1 MSQISGVLRSCLLV
15 VAGLGLLSCP
25 MLFGLGMLAP
35 RALGFLDPVVC
46 PPGMQL
52 NNASSQQTNDEG
64 NEVTAV
70 NLVCTAAGAR
80 PVDVTGKILLVLFA
94 LPALGVAV
102 LVVRALI
109 PKPAA
114 GAAATPGAAA

>member
-1 MSQISGVLRSCLLV
+1 MSQISLALRSCLLV
-15 VAGLGLLSCP
+15 VAVLGLLSCP
-25 MLFGLGMLAP
+25 VLFAAGMFAP

-52 NNASSQQTNDEG
+52 NNASSHQTNNEG

-70 NLVCTAAGAR
+70 NLVCTAAGAQ
-80 PVDVTGKILLVLFA
+80 PVDVTAKILLVLFA

-109 PKPAA
+109 PGKP
-114 GAAATPGAAA
+114 GTVATPGAAA

>member
-1 MSQISGVLRSCLLV
+1 MSQISGALRSCLLV

-25 MLFGLGMLAP
+25 LLFGLGMVAP

-64 NEVTAV
+64 NDVTAV
-70 NLVCTAAGAR
+70 NLVCTAEGAQ
-80 PVDVTGKILLVLFA
+80 PVDVTGKILLVLFG

-102 LVVRALI
+102 LLVRALI
-109 PKPAA
+109 PGK
-114 GAAATPGAAA
+114 AAATPGGAG

>member
-1 MSQISGVLRSCLLV
+1 MSQTSGALRSCLLV
-15 VAGLGLLSCP
+15 VAVLGLLSCP
-25 MLFGLGMLAP
+25 VLFGAGMFAP
-35 RALGFLDPVVC
+35 RVLGFLDPIVC

-64 NEVTAV
+64 NDVTAV
-70 NLVCTAAGAR
+70 NLVCTAEGAQ
-80 PVDVTGKILLVLFA
+80 PVDVTGKMLLVLFA

-109 PKPAA
+109 PGKPAP
-114 GAAATPGAAA
+114 AATPGAAG

>member
-1 MSQISGVLRSCLLV
+1 MSQISLALRSCLLV

-25 MLFGLGMLAP
+25 VLFAAGMFAP

-64 NEVTAV
+64 NDVTAV
-70 NLVCTAAGAR
+70 NLVCTAAGAQ
-80 PVDVTGKILLVLFA
+80 PVDVTGKLLLVLFI

-109 PKPAA
+109 PGPSASTAAPAKPA
-114 GAAATPGAAA
+114 G